1 MEFNLNQILEST
13 ILLEG
18 RKEDVI
24 RKYGEENI
32 DLINKLSQEDPSGNN
47 KYLGWMTKA
56 ALGKLEVV
64 EDILNADGLLI
75 GTTENLASMAGATKD
90 FFDRT
95 YYDLIEKKAG
105 LPTAI
110 WIRAGHDGTGTLMQF
125 NSIIKGLRWKLV
137 QDILICKGN
146 WNEKFIDQ
154 CTELSLGLAIGL
166 ETNIY

>member
-1 MEFNLNQILEST
+1 MCGILGVYS
-13 ILLEG
+13 
-18 RKEDVI
+18 K
-24 RKYGEENI
+24 
-32 DLINKLSQEDPSGNN
+32 NKLIDNSVINTAVKSLSHRGPDGSG
-47 KYLGWMTKA
+47 
-56 ALGKLEVV
+56 
-64 EDILNADGLLI
+64 
-75 GTTENLASMAGATKD
+75 
-90 FFDRT
+90 
-95 YYDLIEKKAG
+95 YDLIEKKAG

>member
-1 MEFNLNQILEST
+1 MKKLQC
-13 ILLEG
+13 
-18 RKEDVI
+18 VI
-24 RKYGEENI
+24 HSPSDNI
-32 DLINKLSQEDPSGNN
+32 SLIKKRITQALINETSNLSVSIKSPFETN
-47 KYLGWMTKA
+47 A
-56 ALGKLEVV
+56 

>member
-1 MEFNLNQILEST
+1 MKKLQC
-13 ILLEG
+13 
-18 RKEDVI
+18 VI
-24 RKYGEENI
+24 HSPSDNTPSIKKRI
-32 DLINKLSQEDPSGNN
+32 TQTLINETSNLSVSIKSPFETN
-47 KYLGWMTKA
+47 A
-56 ALGKLEVV
+56 
-64 EDILNADGLLI
+64 EDIINADGLLI